1 MDKGGWQ
8 TIVQS
13 TEEPAGLL
21 NNWAATPTN
30 CSYSTILP
38 HIATL
43 QRLSHNLKYV
53 NISVQY
59 PFGQLEYWIETKNHL
74 SYCLNT
80 CSVMFNSSRLHG
92 QLSGNEFEQTL
103 GDSAR
108 QGKPG
113 LLQSMGSQSQA
124 RLSDWTTK
132 KEVISFHER
141 YMNKWHNK
149 V

>member
-1 MDKGGWQ
+1 MGKGGWQ

-30 CSYSTILP
+30 CSYSTMMP
-38 HIATL
+38 HVATL
-43 QRLSHNLKYV
+43 QRLSHNLEYM
-53 NISVQY
+53 NISVQC
-59 PFGQLEYWIETKNHL
+59 PFGQLEYWIETKNSL

-80 CSVMFNSSRLHG
+80 CSVMFNSWRLHG
-92 QLSGNEFEQTL
+92 QLSGNEFE

-113 LLQSMGSQSQA
+113 LLQSIGSQSQT

-132 KEVISFHER
+132 NEAISFQER